1 MKLNI
6 VDFAYQILEMQ
17 DKIIYLELENSRLS
31 KYEAD
36 YNELLNSSLNH
47 NAAMMGNILN
57 LCMTPGVID
66 ACEKNKTF
74 GDIK

>member
-1 MKLNI
+1 MKLDI
-6 VDFAYQILEMQ
+6 VGFAYQILEMQ
-17 DKIIYLELENSRLS
+17 DKIIDLEIENNRLR

-47 NAAMMGNILN
+47 NAAMMGNIFN
-57 LCMTPGVID
+57 LCMTPGVVE
-66 ACEKNKTF
+66 ACENNKTF